1 MPTRSRWFVLG
12 ILALAELFG
21 MSLWFSA
28 SAVAAQLEALW
39 GLSQPQAAW
48 LQTTVQL
55 GFVAGTATAAILN
68 LADIIPARSYFAGAA
83 LGGAVVNAGLV
94 IAPGFAVALGLRFLT
109 GFFLAAVYPPSMKMA
124 ATWFVDRRGFAI
136 GTLIGALTVGKATPY
151 LMHAW
156 VPAGIAPVVLS
167 VSLAA
172 VIAAVLVLV
181 WYHDGP
187 HPFER
192 RPFSL
197 ALVRTVLRVREMRLA
212 TGGYLGH
219 MWELYAYWTWIPVF
233 LAASVSAGGNGVSA
247 RTVSVVAF
255 LGISV
260 GAAGC
265 LWGGWLADRIG
276 YERLVTRAMLA
287 SGACSLGI
295 GLLFGATFW
304 LLIPVVLAW
313 GFFVIA
319 DSAQFSALVTEV
331 VPRHAVG
338 TALTI
343 QTSLGFLL
351 TMGSIQLI
359 PNLAQAFGW
368 RWVFAAL
375 AVGPAF
381 GIASIA
387 RLRGRRGPGPTL
399 NRVN

>member
-1 MPTRSRWFVLG
+1 
-12 ILALAELFG
+12 
-21 MSLWFSA
+21 
-28 SAVAAQLEALW
+28 
-39 GLSQPQAAW
+39 
-48 LQTTVQL
+48 
-55 GFVAGTATAAILN
+55 
-68 LADIIPARSYFAGAA
+68 
-83 LGGAVVNAGLV
+83 
-94 IAPGFAVALGLRFLT
+94 
-109 GFFLAAVYPPSMKMA
+109 
-124 ATWFVDRRGFAI
+124 
-136 GTLIGALTVGKATPY
+136 
-151 LMHAW
+151 MHAW

-167 VSLAA
+167 VSAAA
-172 VIAAVLVLV
+172 VVAAVLVLA
-181 WYHDGP
+181 WYQDGP
-187 HPFER
+187 HHFER

-197 ALVRTVLRVREMRLA
+197 GLVGTVLRVRDMQLA

-233 LAASVSAGGNGVSA
+233 LAASVGAGGNGVSP
-247 RTVSVVAF
+247 RVVSLVAF
-255 LGISV
+255 LGIAV

-276 YERLVTRAMLA
+276 YPRLVTRALLA

-319 DSAQFSALVTEV
+319 DSAQYSAMVTEV
-331 VPRHAVG
+331 VPKHAVG

-359 PNLAQAFGW
+359 PNLAAAFGW

-375 AVGPAF
+375 AIGPAF
-381 GIASIA
+381 GIWAVGPLRRAHAKWGSGAS
-387 RLRGRRGPGPTL
+387 GR
-399 NRVN
+399 